1 MYKPFISIIVTAY
14 NRRKYIRQAIQS
26 VINSTLPRDSYELI
40 VVKNF
45 RDEFVDNIVEK
56 LGGKSVL
63 VDIAPIGANI
73 SIGIRMARGDVITFL
88 EDDDMYHP
96 VRLEVI
102 ADVFRRDPTIIYY
115 HNNVVVIDE
124 LNSPVYDKMI
134 ERTNIPRK
142 VVAKN
147 GEEKLNA
154 FKLYKW
160 CLGLRPSAMAVRR
173 SFIARWVNII
183 KLFPDLVDILIYLFA
198 IVNEGTVLH
207 DPRRLTYYRVSET
220 SASSVRFVK
229 DPVNRFIKAIKNAA
243 RHALA
248 RHMLVALAKY
258 LGLSSYVGYDEA
270 TVIGC
275 IYRNCG
281 RYSAH
286 IIANLE
292 NCKTIMSLGVT
303 MVGVTYLLNPTLAK
317 RLVYLYYTRLFNL
330 CGLRF

>member
-26 VINSTLPRDSYELI
+26 VINSTLSRDSYELV

-63 VDIAPIGANI
+63 VDIAPMGAMI

-88 EDDDMYHP
+88 DDDDMYHP
-96 VRLEVI
+96 VRLEVV
-102 ADVFRRDPTIIYY
+102 ADVFRRDSSLIYY
-115 HNNVVVIDE
+115 HNNVLVIDE
-124 LNSPVYDKMI
+124 SNKPVYDNLL
-134 ERTNIPRK
+134 ERTNVPRE
-142 VVAKN
+142 VVARN
-147 GEEKLNA
+147 SEEKLNA

-160 CLGLRPSAMAVRR
+160 CLGLRCSAMAVRK
-173 SFIARWVNII
+173 SFITKWVNVI
-183 KLFPDLVDILIYLFA
+183 KLFPDLVDILIYLLA

-207 DPRRLTYYRVSET
+207 DPKRLTYYRVSET

-229 DPVNRFIKAIKNAA
+229 DPVNRFIKAVKNAA

-248 RHMLVALAKY
+248 RHMLVTLAKY
-258 LGLSSYVGYDEA
+258 LGLGSYVGYDEA

-275 IYRNCG
+275 IYGNCG
-281 RYSAH
+281 RYSVH
-286 IIANLE
+286 VIANLE
-292 NCKTIMSLGVT
+292 NYKTITCLGT
-303 MVGVTYLLNPTLAK
+303 IILGITYLLNPTLAK

-330 CGLRF
+330 WGLRF